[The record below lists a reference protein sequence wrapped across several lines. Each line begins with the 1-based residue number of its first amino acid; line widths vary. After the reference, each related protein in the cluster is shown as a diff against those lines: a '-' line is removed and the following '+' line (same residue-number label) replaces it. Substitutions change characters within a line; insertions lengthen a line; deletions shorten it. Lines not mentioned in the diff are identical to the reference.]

1 MAEKIIYDSLS
12 GNTKELAETIKK
24 ERKNAYIEKIS
35 NKLTTEIEN
44 IEDRMIHVVL
54 IIPKT
59 YSFRI

>member
-1 MAEKIIYDSLS
+1 MILKFEIFVNIIMS
-12 GNTKELAETIKK
+12 ECIM
-24 ERKNAYIEKIS
+24 
-35 NKLTTEIEN
+35 TEIEN